1 MFVSVTKLER
11 ESDKERGKKKCVK
24 RVTSKPNTKDG
35 ALALSYRH
43 V

>member
-11 ESDKERGKKKCVK
+11 ESDKERGKKCVK